1 MQGQVQMLHV
11 GSQTGV
17 GIMTR
22 DKHPLNV
29 FLQLDLI
36 FHFKNTAFCPKLAL
50 KRDKDMISLMS
61 YTNQRHENVHPW
73 PQEAPQ
79 QVT

>member
-22 DKHPLNV
+22 YKHLLNE

-36 FHFKNTAFCPKLAL
+36 FHLKNTSFCPKFAV
-50 KRDKDMISLMS
+50 KRDKDKEMISPIS
-61 YTNQRHENVHPW
+61 DTNQRHD
-73 PQEAPQ
+73 
-79 QVT
+79 T

>member
-22 DKHPLNV
+22 NKHLLTE
-29 FLQLDLI
+29 FLQLDYEFTTRILLLRKFSQI
-36 FHFKNTAFCPKLAL
+36 SQKLRNRNLSRNFC
-50 KRDKDMISLMS
+50 
-61 YTNQRHENVHPW
+61 
-73 PQEAPQ
+73 
-79 QVT
+79 VT

>member
-22 DKHPLNV
+22 NKHLLTE
-29 FLQLDLI
+29 FLQLDYK
-36 FHFKNTAFCPKLAL
+36 FHFKNTSFAKSQPQKEKKQIILLFPTPT
-50 KRDKDMISLMS
+50 KDIRMFTPGPRRRPS
-61 YTNQRHENVHPW
+61 R
-73 PQEAPQ
+73 
-79 QVT
+79 

>member
-22 DKHPLNV
+22 YKHLLNE
-29 FLQLDLI
+29 FLQLDLM
-36 FHFKNTAFCPKLAL
+36 FHFKNTSFCPKFAI
-50 KRDKDMISLMS
+50 KKEIKK
-61 YTNQRHENVHPW
+61 
-73 PQEAPQ
+73 
-79 QVT
+79 